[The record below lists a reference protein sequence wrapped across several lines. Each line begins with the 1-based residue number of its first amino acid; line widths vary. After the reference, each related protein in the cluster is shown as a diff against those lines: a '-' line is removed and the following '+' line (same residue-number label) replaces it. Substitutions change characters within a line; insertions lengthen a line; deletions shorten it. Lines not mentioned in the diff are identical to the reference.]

1 MGIRTLLGLR
11 ESAKLVDER
20 TALGNQIEVLREGL
34 AELELAM
41 EDRGWESLLT
51 NAKEEFSRQGL
62 LRASQAARTMAIA
75 NPLIKRGLAIRKS
88 YIWGGGVEISCRA
101 DGSEG
106 TQDVNAVIQAYLDD
120 EGNQA
125 SFTGDQ
131 ANEQNETALGT
142 DGNVLFANFTSPL
155 TGWVHTR
162 VVPFDQITDIICNPE
177 DVTEPWFYV
186 RRWTETDLDGRT
198 KDMAQAYPDLRY
210 TPKLKRRQLDGGI
223 LVRWDAPAYHVKVN
237 GQHGWKYGVGDAYAA
252 LAWARSYREFLA
264 DWATLVKA
272 LSQFAWKLT
281 SPTKSA
287 ADKLRQKVAR
297 ALPGKPGQPPTGNPG
312 SVGATGIMT
321 PDMNLEAIPKSGA
334 TIDSDSGQPL
344 AAMVAAGLGVPLTML
359 LADPGTTGARA
370 VAETLD
376 TPTENEMRG
385 RQSVWA
391 QCRRAILTYVV
402 KQAVRAPQGPLKGT
416 ITRDPYTDR
425 EVVEVSGPEDWTIDI
440 DWPELRKL
448 DPAVV
453 VKAIVDADGTGKLP
467 PLVTVKL
474 LLKALGVEDIDE
486 IMKKVTD
493 DDGEWIDP
501 METVGNAVA
510 DAALQAYR
518 RGADPAARVAGN
530 PEPTPTGAPP
540 EDS

>member
-1 MGIRTLLGLR
+1 MGIRKLLGLQ
-11 ESAKLVDER
+11 ESDKLSGER
-20 TALGNQIEVLREGL
+20 AALSNQIELLREGL
-34 AELELAM
+34 ADLELAM
-41 EDRGWESLLT
+41 EDQGWESLLT
-51 NAKEEFSRQGL
+51 NSKEEFSRQGL
-62 LRASQAARTMAIA
+62 LRASQAARVMAIA
-75 NPLIKRGLAIRKS
+75 NPLIKRGLSIRTS
-88 YIWGGGVEISCRA
+88 YIWGGGVEISCSA

-106 TQDVNAVIQAYLDD
+106 TQDVNAVIQAYMDD

-155 TGWVHTR
+155 TGWVRTR
-162 VVPFDQITDIICNPE
+162 VVPFDQITDIVCNPE
-177 DVTEPWFYV
+177 DVSEPWFYV
-186 RRWTETDLDGRT
+186 RRWTETDLNGRT
-198 KDMAQAYPDLRY
+198 EDKAQAYPALNY
-210 TPKLKRRQLDGGI
+210 NPKIKPRQLEGRI
-223 LVRWDAPAYHVKVN
+223 LIRWDAPAYHVKVN

-297 ALPGKPGQPPTGNPG
+297 AVPGKPGQPTGNPG
-312 SVGATGIMT
+312 SVGASAIMT
-321 PDMNLEAIPKSGA
+321 PDMNMEAIPKSGA
-334 TIDSDSGQPL
+334 TIDSNSGQPL

-376 TPTENEMRG
+376 TPTENEMRR

-391 QCRRAILTYVV
+391 QARRAILEYVI
-402 KQAVRAPQGPLKGT
+402 KQSVRAPRGALRGT

-425 EVVEVSGPEDWTIDI
+425 ETVELEGMDDWTIDI

-467 PLVTVKL
+467 PLVTVRL
-474 LLKALGVEDIDE
+474 LLKALSVEDIDE
-486 IMKKVTD
+486 IMKDVTG

-501 METVGNAVA
+501 METAANAVA

-518 RGADPAARVAGN
+518 RGGDPAARVAG
-530 PEPTPTGAPP
+530 EPSGTAPAGTPP
-540 EDS
+540 EES